1 MTANISFIH
10 DRQSVSPAV
19 PVEGESQELVDVL
32 QKIVRNAGALL
43 EVRNCSIALLDT
55 TGTMLVT
62 MAALQKNG
70 RKPRNTRF
78 HLSEGVA
85 GWVAQHCE
93 SLVISDVNLDP
104 RFKRLGRV
112 PIGSMICVP
121 LLDDDRFIGTLTA
134 SSQETHAFDA
144 RKVKMMTIFAEQAVL
159 AIINA
164 RHAELAQRQA
174 NQLEMLMNLSRGITT
189 RLDPDALY
197 RAILVDVQRL
207 VPSDLAVLYRY
218 QEGTQELFPVAEL
231 YGADTATALDESAVY
246 VSDVKTFDMH
256 QEKIRLHDSQS
267 VTAWAAVHKHPML
280 HTPIAPIAPVPSAT
294 LPPTSTTPV
303 ISTETQTGILAE
315 QKATYGYGIHDVH
328 ADSKLDESI
337 LDLSDMAE
345 LAAPLVSKQVLYG
358 VLSLKRVSPFSSEEL
373 RLVRNL
379 SNMAAAA
386 VENVELFHKV
396 RTDQQQLRAILSSSS
411 DGIALLGVN
420 ACFIEANAAFGRI
433 FGIDTEQIAGME
445 CMELLGCET
454 DCDEENDT
462 GFSHGQSG
470 QQEQQG
476 IQGQQGHTACRS
488 LCMVHHALQQEE
500 PVPYIEL
507 DLTIQGVSRSVGL
520 SLTPVSTMSQPVCLM
535 MARDVTAIRDATRM
549 KANFVSMITHELR
562 SPLNAIN
569 GYLDLTLS
577 GVAGEPNEQMR
588 EFLMRARSGSET
600 LYALIEDLLL
610 VTRADAGHLR
620 MSREVIDLQDIIR
633 DAVEELELTA
643 QDRGI
648 HLNVEIDEHF
658 PQLYADPVRLQQVL
672 RNLVSNAL
680 RFTSSG
686 GSVTVAATLDYLA
699 NGTSD
704 TDDRD
709 VRIAILTVR
718 DTGTGIAL
726 EHQQRIF
733 DRFYQV
739 PQQATRT
746 TGQGLGLSVVKMI
759 VEAHGGSITVQSVPG
774 QGSTFT
780 CMLPCVLS

>member
-10 DRQSVSPAV
+10 DRQYVSSHV

-55 TGTMLVT
+55 TGTTLVT
-62 MAALQKNG
+62 LAALQKNG
-70 RKPRNTRF
+70 RKPRHTRF
-78 HLSEGVA
+78 QLNEGVA
-85 GWVAQHCE
+85 GWVAQHHE
-93 SLVISDVNLDP
+93 ALVISDVNLDP
-104 RFKRLGRV
+104 RFKRLGRI

-144 RKVKMMTIFAEQAVL
+144 KKVKMMTIFAEQAVL

-164 RHAELAQRQA
+164 RHAEIAQRQA
-174 NQLEMLMNLSRGITT
+174 NQLEMLLNLSRGITM

-197 RAILVDVQRL
+197 RTILVDVQRL
-207 VPSDLAVLYRY
+207 APCDLAILYRY
-218 QEGTQELFPVAEL
+218 QEGTNELFPVAEL
-231 YGADTATALDESAVY
+231 YGSDTHTEIDESAVY
-246 VSDVKTFDMH
+246 VSDVKTLDLH
-256 QEKIRLHDSQS
+256 QERIRLHDPQS

-280 HTPIAPIAPVPSAT
+280 HAPSLGSAT
-294 LPPTSTTPV
+294 APLSLSTVQKITGEV
-303 ISTETQTGILAE
+303 GVEQGIL
-315 QKATYGYGIHDVH
+315 QSNIKR
-328 ADSKLDESI
+328 DESI
-337 LDLSDMAE
+337 VDIDMSDMAE
-345 LAAPLVSKQVLYG
+345 LAAPLVSKHVLYG
-358 VLSLKRVSPFSSEEL
+358 VLSLKRVKPFASEEL
-373 RLVRNL
+373 RVIRNL

-386 VENVELFHKV
+386 IENVELFHKV
-396 RTDQQQLRAILSSSS
+396 RTDQEQLRAILSSSS

-433 FGIDTEQIAGME
+433 FGIAPEQIVGME
-445 CMELLGCET
+445 CIELLGCET
-454 DCDEENDT
+454 DESRDEDDEQRA
-462 GFSHGQSG
+462 SHVANGSH
-470 QQEQQG
+470 EQ
-476 IQGQQGHTACRS
+476 HAHSECHD
-488 LCMVHHALQQEE
+488 LCMVHRALQLEE
-500 PVPYIEL
+500 PLPYIEL
-507 DLTIQGVSRSVGL
+507 DLMIQGVSRSVGL
-520 SLTPVSTMSQPVCLM
+520 SLTPVPTMSRPICLM

-620 MSREVIDLQDIIR
+620 LSREVINLQDVIR
-633 DAVEELELTA
+633 DATEELELTA

-648 HLNVEIDEHF
+648 SMMVDIDDTF

-680 RFTSSG
+680 RFTLSG
-686 GSVTVAATLDYLA
+686 GKVTIAATLDYLA
-699 NGTSD
+699 NGTPE

-709 VRIAILTVR
+709 VRVVR
-718 DTGTGIAL
+718 LIVSDSGIGIAP

-759 VEAHGGSITVQSVPG
+759 VELHGGQVSLESTPG

-780 CMLPCVLS
+780 CTLPCVLS